1 MLRIDGRPVPRLF
14 VEAGLA
20 GGHAVPLAEAQH
32 HYLARVMRLKQG
44 DAITLFNGRDGEWLG
59 LLDKDGV
66 AVQRCL
72 RDQGR
77 EPDIWLVFAPMK
89 KERQRFLVE
98 KATELGVSAL
108 VPAVTEHTSA
118 PALRQDKLRD
128 WAIEA
133 AEQCGRL
140 SVPDC
145 APPQAMAAILE
156 AWDEARCLVL
166 CDETGGGKPAMEVF
180 ARGAQAPAA
189 LLIGP
194 EGGFSDR
201 ERDLIAQ
208 VPVSVSVGLGPRI
221 LRAETA
227 ATVALACWQAAQGD
241 ARLNPAVAQDM
252 KLP

>member
-14 VEAGLA
+14 VEAGLEA
-20 GGHAVPLAEAQH
+20 GHAVPLADAQH

-44 DAITLFNGRDGEWLG
+44 DAVALFNGRDGEWLAH
-59 LLDKDGV
+59 LDGGGAV
-66 AVQRCL
+66 ARRCL
-72 RDQGR
+72 RDQGL

-89 KERQRFLVE
+89 KDRLRFLVE

-108 VPAVTEHTSA
+108 VPAMTEHTSA
-118 PALRQDKLRD
+118 PAPRIAKLRD

-145 APPQAMAAILE
+145 SAPQAMAAILE
-156 AWDEARCLVL
+156 TWDEARCLIL
-166 CDETGGGKPAMEVF
+166 CDETGGGKPAMAVF

-189 LLIGP
+189 LLVGP
-194 EGGFSDR
+194 EGGFSGG
-201 ERDLIAQ
+201 ERDLIGQ
-208 VPVSVSVGLGPRI
+208 VPVSVAVGLGPRI

-227 ATVALACWQAAQGD
+227 AVAALAYWQAAQGD
-241 ARLNPAVAQDM
+241 ARLNPAVARDI
-252 KLP
+252 KDP